1 MLLKDNGTLIFD
13 DVPKFD
19 FIQIFKLQIMK
30 VSVKLMVVAA
40 LLGSILIA
48 CASDPNIES
57 AKLSLRNADFQGVLD
72 SAERALEENPENADA
87 FYYKGAAWL
96 EIAEEQ
102 PVDQRRDALQS
113 ARESMV
119 RADELFRAQE
129 ISSNEAQT
137 AIPLLVNRWRDEYSQ
152 GIGGIDFEGDNPP
165 EVLQLAIQHVY
176 NAHTVMP
183 DSTMNLDALA
193 ELYFMSDDL
202 DNAAKYMRE
211 AIEHADEADLSRY
224 QRLTYFF
231 MLQENNEG
239 TLEVLEMAA
248 QVFPDEIFFVQE
260 QANIYFRTGQNDKAM
275 QVLEDL
281 IARDESNA
289 QYRLVFGSQIYQE
302 YLNLTQEVAGLY
314 DELFDLNQQ
323 FRELARQSRP
333 NQQRV
338 SEVEGQINAVQDKI
352 RELDLQRFDIADRAE
367 EQLMIS
373 FELEPNEPNTTY
385 TLGAINENRGLALV
399 DQINNLFDD
408 SMDFSDM
415 ERRAMD
421 YFRAAL
427 PFYEK
432 TAELEPEEVDNWM
445 KLFQLYTRL
454 GMQDDAERAAERA
467 GF

>member
-1 MLLKDNGTLIFD
+1 MLLKDNGTLIFI

-19 FIQIFKLQIMK
+19 FIQIFKLLVMK
-30 VSVKLMVVAA
+30 ISVKLMVVAA
-40 LLGSILIA
+40 LLGAILMA

-57 AKLSLRNADFQGVLD
+57 AKLSLRNADFQGVLA
-72 SAERALEENPENADA
+72 SAERALEENPENAFA

-102 PVDQRRDALQS
+102 AVDQRREALQN
-113 ARESMV
+113 ARTNML
-119 RADELFRAQE
+119 RADELFTAQE
-129 ISSNEAQT
+129 IRSNESQT

-152 GIGGIDFEGDNPP
+152 GIGGIDFEGENSP
-165 EVLQLAIQHVY
+165 EVLRLAIQHVY

-193 ELYFMSDDL
+193 ELYFMLDDI
-202 DNAAKYMRE
+202 DNAANYMRQ
-211 AIEHADEADLSRY
+211 AIEHASEPDLSRF

-239 TLEVLEMAA
+239 TLEVLQMAA
-248 QVFPDEIFFVQE
+248 EVFPGEIFFVQE
-260 QANIYFRTGQNDKAM
+260 QANIYFRTGQTEKAM
-275 QVLEDL
+275 AVLEEL
-281 IARDESNA
+281 IARDETNA

-302 YLNLTQEVAGLY
+302 YLNLTQDVAALY
-314 DELFDLNQQ
+314 DELFELNQQ

-338 SEVEGQINAVQDKI
+338 RELESQIDAVQDQI
-352 RELDLQRFDIADRAE
+352 RALDERRFAIADRAE
-367 EQLMIS
+367 EQLMIA
-373 FELEPNEPNTTY
+373 FELDPTEPNTTY

-408 SMDFSDM
+408 NMDFSAL
-415 ERRAMD
+415 EQRAMD
-421 YFRAAL
+421 FFRAAL
-427 PFYEK
+427 PFYQK
-432 TAELEPEEVDNWM
+432 TAELEPDEVDNWM

-454 GMQDDAERAAERA
+454 GMQEDAARAAERA

>member
-1 MLLKDNGTLIFD
+1 
-13 DVPKFD
+13 
-19 FIQIFKLQIMK
+19 MK
-30 VSVKLMVVAA
+30 VSVKLAVIAA
-40 LLGSILIA
+40 LLGSIMLA

-57 AKLSLRNADFQGVLD
+57 AKLNLRNADFQGVIA
-72 SAERALEENPENADA
+72 SAEAALEENPENADA

-102 PVDQRRDALQS
+102 PVDQRRDALQN
-113 ARESMV
+113 ARTNML
-119 RADELFRAQE
+119 RADELFTEQE
-129 ISSNEAQT
+129 ISSNESQT

-152 GIGGIDFEGDNPP
+152 GISGIDFEGENPP

-183 DSTMNLDALA
+183 DSTMNLDALS
-193 ELYFMSDDL
+193 ELYFMSNDV

-211 AIEHADEADLSRY
+211 AIDQAAEPDLSRY

-239 TLEVLEMAA
+239 TLEILEVAA
-248 QVFPDEIFFVQE
+248 EVFPDEIFFVQE
-260 QANIYFRTGQNDKAM
+260 QANIFFRMGETEQAM
-275 QVLEDL
+275 AVLEDL

-302 YLNLTQEVAGLY
+302 YLNLTQDVAAMY
-314 DELFDLNQQ
+314 DELFDLNQE
-323 FRELARQSRP
+323 FRELARQSNPSAAAVRD
-333 NQQRV
+333 
-338 SEVEGQINAVQDKI
+338 VESRIDAVQDQI
-352 RELDLQRFDIADRAE
+352 RAMDERRFAIADRAE
-367 EQLMIS
+367 EQLMIA

-408 SMDFSDM
+408 DMDFSEM
-415 ERRAMD
+415 EQQAMD
-421 YFRAAL
+421 FFRASL

-432 TAELEPEEVDNWM
+432 TAELEPEETDNWM

-454 GMQDDAERAAERA
+454 GMQEEAERAAERA